1 MAMDSLSNVVTKDIL
16 DYINRKKKNKQMK
29 NDKAG
34 AHDVRPSLLCRIVCE
49 ADIFLK
55 NKKTLRAAFPTK
67 HSRII
72 ADCRD
77 GHWPSFAFQINLLK
91 PM

>member
-1 MAMDSLSNVVTKDIL
+1 
-16 DYINRKKKNKQMK
+16 MK

-55 NKKTLRAAFPTK
+55 NKKSAEGGIPYKTFTNN
-67 HSRII
+67 SR
-72 ADCRD
+72 
-77 GHWPSFAFQINLLK
+77 L
-91 PM
+91 

>member
-1 MAMDSLSNVVTKDIL
+1 
-16 DYINRKKKNKQMK
+16 MK

-34 AHDVRPSLLCRIVCE
+34 AHDVRPSLLCRIDCE

-55 NKKTLRAAFPTK
+55 NKKAPRAAFPTK

-72 ADCRD
+72 ADCR
-77 GHWPSFAFQINLLK
+77 GCLWRPFAFHVLFTFIRLSERH
-91 PM
+91 